1 MPTDLNLELITPD
14 GILLE
19 EPVSQVVAVTEIGEV
34 GILPNHADLK
44 SKLKSAPLRYKNK
57 SGKEQYIAVLGG
69 ILEVTKNKVTV
80 ITDFAEKSS
89 EINETE
95 AHKAAEIA
103 KTKIQTLNPNTN
115 ANVGDRDLLIAE
127 MQLQKELLKL
137 QTAQLAKSN

>member
-1 MPTDLNLELITPD
+1 MASLLNLELITPD

-44 SKLKSAPLRYKNK
+44 SKLKSAPLRYKNQA
-57 SGKEQYIAVLGG
+57 GKEDYVAVLGG

-89 EINETE
+89 NINETE
-95 AHKAAEIA
+95 AHKAAERA
-103 KTKIQTLNPNTN
+103 KAEIQTQSTK
-115 ANVGDRDLLIAE
+115 ANRNDRDLLIAE
-127 MQLQKELLKL
+127 TMLQKELLKL
-137 QTAQLAKSN
+137 QTAQLAKS

>member
-1 MPTDLNLELITPD
+1 MATLLNLELITPD

-19 EPVSQVVAVTEIGEV
+19 EPVSQVVAITEIGEV

-44 SKLKSAPLRYKNK
+44 SKLKSAPLRYKNQA
-57 SGKEQYIAVLGG
+57 GKEGYVAVLGG

-103 KTKIQTLNPNTN
+103 KAKIQTLNPD
-115 ANVGDRDLLIAE
+115 ANVSDRDLLIAE

-137 QTAQLAKSN
+137 QTAQMAKS